1 MEILLKKDVANLGYA
16 GEIVKVKAGYAMNY
30 LVPQGF
36 ATVATE
42 SVKKQHAETLR
53 QRAHKEAKL
62 VADAEALAATIN
74 AQTLEVA
81 AKVGETGKLYG
92 SVTTEMLAEALAAK
106 GLNIEKKDIT
116 ILADEVKEL
125 GEYEAAVKLY
135 KGIKGTFKFNV
146 VAE

>member
-1 MEILLKKDVANLGYA
+1 MEILLKKDVANLGYE

-30 LVPQGF
+30 LVPQGL
-36 ATVATE
+36 ATIATE

-62 VADAEALAATIN
+62 VADAEALAATIG
-74 AQTLEVA
+74 AQTVEVK
-81 AKVGETGKLYG
+81 AKVSEAGKLYG
-92 SVTTEMLAEALAAK
+92 SVTTMDLAEALAGK

-116 ILADEVKEL
+116 ILAAEVKEL
-125 GEYEAAVKLY
+125 GEYEASVKLY
-135 KGIKGTFKFNV
+135 KGIKAAFKFNV

>member
-30 LVPQGF
+30 LVPQGM

-62 VADAEALAATIN
+62 VADAEALAAT
-74 AQTLEVA
+74 VA
-81 AKVGETGKLYG
+81 AQEIEVKAKVSENGKLYG
-92 SVTTEMLAEALAAK
+92 SVTTMDLEAALAAK
-106 GLNIEKKDIT
+106 GLNIDKKDIT
-116 ILADEVKEL
+116 ILAHEVKEL
-125 GEYEAAVKLY
+125 GAYEASVKIY
-135 KGIKGTFKFNV
+135 KAIKANFKFKV

>member
-42 SVKKQHAETLR
+42 SVKKQ

-62 VADAEALAATIN
+62 VADAEALAATLG
-74 AQTLEVA
+74 AQVLEIK
-81 AKVGETGKLYG
+81 AKVSEAGKLYG
-92 SVTTEMLAEALAAK
+92 SVTTMDLEAALAAK
-106 GLNIEKKDIT
+106 GLNVDKKDIT
-116 ILADEVKEL
+116 ILAAEVKEL
-125 GEYEAAVKLY
+125 GEYQASVKVY
-135 KGIKGTFKFNV
+135 KAIKATFKFNV

>member
-74 AQTLEVA
+74 AQVLEVS

-92 SVTTEMLAEALAAK
+92 SVTTEMLAEALATK

-125 GEYEAAVKLY
+125 GEYEAVVKLY

>member
-62 VADAEALAATIN
+62 VADAEALAATVN
-74 AQTLEVA
+74 AQAIEVA

-125 GEYEAAVKLY
+125 GEYEAVVKLY
-135 KGIKGTFKFNV
+135 KGIKGSFKFNV